1 MTSMLTETMVL
12 DALERAAAAHGVHEA
27 EELGGVYDD
36 EWPSWYAAHMAHAL
50 AGHGLDA
57 EALKTTLEQAA
68 AAHGQHEAETG
79 AKDAD
84 WPRWYAAYMT
94 PLLTR

>member
-36 EWPSWYAAHMAHAL
+36 EWPSWYAAHMAQAL

-57 EALKTTLEQAA
+57 EVLKTTLEQAA